1 MSIATRTGDDGTTG
15 LLHGRRLPKTSP
27 RVEAIGEID
36 ELSAAL
42 GAAAALLEP
51 GDARRAE
58 CAAFQDDLSALMAA
72 LAAWP
77 DASPASAPFGPE
89 RLDRLDARVAELE
102 AEGIVFRAWN
112 LKGFPPGAAH
122 LELARAVCRRA
133 ERRLWAVEEEL
144 LAARPLLPRHL
155 NRLSD
160 VLWLLAR
167 QGLEPRASHPA

>member
-27 RVEAIGEID
+27 RVEAIGALD

-42 GAAAALLEP
+42 GAAASLLAQE
-51 GDARRAE
+51 DSRRAE
-58 CAAFQDDLSALMAA
+58 CAAVQDDLTALMGE

-77 DASPASAPFGPE
+77 GATPSPFGPE
-89 RLDRLDARVAELE
+89 PLARLDARVTELE

-112 LKGFPPGAAH
+112 LKGFAPGAAH

-133 ERRLWAVEEEL
+133 ERRLWAVEEPL
-144 LAARPLLPRHL
+144 RAARPLLPRYL

-167 QGLEPRASHPA
+167 QGLHPDSP